1 MASAPWKLTPAGN
14 QACLFAFTADDL
26 VARKFRN
33 TIGAADAL
41 RTSPPFCE
49 EVGAQRRVRA
59 RLSKRRFAF
68 PGADDGLL
76 SFFAATFAPV
86 KFELS
91 PERLAETL
99 LR

>member
-1 MASAPWKLTPAGN
+1 MRCAVVIEKASENYSACVQDLPA
-14 QACLFAFTADDL
+14 C
-26 VARKFRN
+26 VAAGE
-33 TIGAADAL
+33 TVAAVEAEIRDAI
-41 RTSPPFCE
+41 RFPICE

-59 RLSKRRFAF
+59 RSSKRRFAF